1 MSENDAHCLKDLDLP
16 VRSYLMLAC
25 VIEKVRTI
33 RKLIS
38 LYDVVG
44 YPACE
49 THGNN
54 IKQDLKKGQI
64 IFEFAECRVLR
75 L

>member
-54 IKQDLKKGQI
+54 IK
-64 IFEFAECRVLR
+64 
-75 L
+75 